1 MRQLAKVHVEE
12 LACRPLE
19 LEQFKVARIVRERAV
34 DQHSLDARVVR
45 ERARHYEHKVRRLSK
60 PWLAERAL
68 HIVLPAIALYNQ
80 VIFSIC

>member
-1 MRQLAKVHVEE
+1 MRQKCKAHVKE
-12 LACRPLE
+12 LACRPFE
-19 LEQFKVARIVRERAV
+19 PDHCKVARVVRERAV

-45 ERARHYEHKVRRLSK
+45 ERARHYEHKVRRLRK

-68 HIVLPAIALYNQ
+68 HIVLPAISLYNQ